1 MDVTILINNARRKKA
16 QVIDL
21 SNKNINTLP
30 IEFYDLSLLLT
41 IDLSN
46 NYIKEIS
53 KKIQNFSFLKSL
65 NLNSNPIE
73 VLPVEMCNMTSLETI
88 YLKNTPLEKSFNWE
102 GALWRNELKSFLDID
117 RKEESKV
124 IIITNK
130 NNKIKN
136 TSDPINNNSDLFSKP
151 SFNVIKEVKV
161 DKEVIQEN
169 NENDELYDNFDINT
183 TEKNLSNNSLPIEQ
197 LQLSKEN
204 ELEDIIRKLSLENNI
219 LKEKLEKTNISN
231 TLNQTFQSNTN
242 NNSRVKT
249 ARKNWMDDKP
259 EDTSNVIITN
269 NNQNSKVSKEEENL
283 LLKEQQTN
291 KRLKLEIDRLND
303 ELQNI
308 NKHSNSISNNV
319 DIIDLNTINIGDKI
333 GEGGF
338 AVIHKGQ
345 WLYTDIAVKIIFN
358 PKITEDLLDEF
369 NNEIQMLSHMNHP
382 NIISIIGICTKPKL
396 AIVSEYASKGSLF
409 DLLYK
414 NKSLEI
420 SLNQKLFIIIE
431 VCKALCYLSNKN
443 IVHRDIKSHNIL
455 IKSDFSIKLCD
466 FGLAKHVKN
475 LNKGTNQFSG
485 TPSYMAPELFNKK
498 PYNEKVD
505 IFAFGT
511 LMWEILARKVPY
523 EGFDALQIKTI
534 VSEGKDM
541 PIPIT
546 QEKIPDELFKL
557 INKCRLLKYENRPDF
572 QTVIQSL
579 IEIRN
584 KYGLN
589 Y

>member
-1 MDVTILINNARRKKA
+1 MNVTILINNARRKKA

-21 SNKNINTLP
+21 SNKNINVLP

-46 NYIKEIS
+46 NNIKEIS
-53 KKIQNFSFLKSL
+53 NKIQNFTFLKSL
-65 NLNSNPIE
+65 NMNSNPIE
-73 VLPVEMCNMTSLETI
+73 VLPIEMSNMTSLETI

-102 GALWRNELKSFLDID
+102 GALWKNELKSFFDKE
-117 RKEESKV
+117 RKAESKV
-124 IIITNK
+124 IIMTK
-130 NNKIKN
+130 KDNKIKN
-136 TSDPINNNSDLFSKP
+136 TNDPNSDLFIKP
-151 SFNVIKEVKV
+151 SFKSIKEVKV
-161 DKEVIQEN
+161 DKEVKQEN
-169 NENDELYDNFDINT
+169 NEEDEIYDNFDINT
-183 TEKNLSNNSLPIEQ
+183 TEKNQSNNSLPIE

-204 ELEDIIRKLSLENNI
+204 ELEEIISRLTLENNI
-219 LKEKLEKTNISN
+219 LKEKLEKISIN
-231 TLNQTFQSNTN
+231 TTLNQTFQSNMNT

-259 EDTSNVIITN
+259 EEISNVSSTN
-269 NNQNSKVSKEEENL
+269 NNQNSKMSKEEENL

-303 ELQNI
+303 ELLNI
-308 NKHSNSISNNV
+308 NKNSNSISNNV

-420 SLNQKLFIIIE
+420 ALNQKLFIIIE
-431 VCKALCYLSNKN
+431 VCKALCYLSSKS

-455 IKSDFSIKLCD
+455 VKSDFSIKLCD

-475 LNKGTNQFSG
+475 LNKGANQFSG

-572 QTVIQSL
+572 PTVIQSL

-584 KYGLN
+584 KYDLN